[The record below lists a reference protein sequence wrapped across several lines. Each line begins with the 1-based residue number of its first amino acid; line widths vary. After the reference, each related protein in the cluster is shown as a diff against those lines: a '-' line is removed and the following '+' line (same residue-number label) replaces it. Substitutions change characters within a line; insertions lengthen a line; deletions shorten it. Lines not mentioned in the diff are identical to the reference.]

1 MPPRIGLIHAV
12 SVAMA
17 PVEQAF
23 AALWP
28 EAERVNLLDDSLSPD
43 HERAG
48 RLRPAMVAR
57 FGALAGYARMIG
69 ARGILF
75 TCSAFGE
82 AIEAV
87 ARDSDVPVLKPN
99 QAMFED
105 ALAHGRRI
113 GMLATFGPS
122 VASMAQEFAAVA
134 AAIRPDATIET
145 VLVDG
150 ALPALKDG
158 DADAHDRLLAKAA
171 PRLSACDAV
180 MLAHFSTSR
189 AQTAVQAR
197 LACPVLSAPGSAVL
211 KLKQALRGR
220 IRPAAG

>member
-1 MPPRIGLIHAV
+1 MPARIALIHAV
-12 SVAMA
+12 TVALA

-48 RLRPAMVAR
+48 RLMPAMVAR
-57 FGALAGYARMIG
+57 FETLAGYARSIG
-69 ARGILF
+69 AQGILF

-87 ARDSDVPVLKPN
+87 ARHSDVPVLKPN

-105 ALAHGRRI
+105 ALARGSRI

-122 VASMAQEFAAVA
+122 LASMAQEFAEAA
-134 AAIRPDATIET
+134 AAIRPAATLET

-150 ALPALKDG
+150 ALPALKEG
-158 DADAHDRLLAKAA
+158 DADTHDRLLAKAA

-180 MLAHFSTSR
+180 MLAHFSTS
-189 AQTAVQAR
+189 AR
-197 LACPVLSAPGSAVL
+197 RRRYRGGS
-211 KLKQALRGR
+211 
-220 IRPAAG
+220 PARS